1 MEKKTL
7 RVGVVGLGQI
17 AQMEWLP
24 YLHELGEYTLCALCD
39 VSSSLVKQMAKL
51 WNVPGMYTDWR
62 EMLKEEN
69 LTPSSC

>member
-51 WNVPGMYTDWR
+51 
-62 EMLKEEN
+62 
-69 LTPSSC
+69 